1 MREMAYRP
9 VIELTRGGIV
19 ESIHH
24 GAIAVAD
31 PSGALNAWW
40 GDAEVVT
47 FLRSSAKPFQAIPL
61 LESGAADQLQLSLEQ
76 IAVICA
82 SHSGT
87 DEHVRAVSSIQE
99 QVGILEADLMCG
111 VHPPPHRQTAR
122 RLQEQGLEPTQ
133 NRHNCSG
140 KHTGMLTLASFLG
153 EPLADYINPQHPVQ
167 VQIIQAFA
175 EMCGLEPEAVVL
187 GIDGCSAPVFAVPLI
202 AAATAFARLMDPASL
217 APERAEACRG
227 VVTAMTS
234 HPYMVAGPDRFDTRL
249 MEVTAG
255 RVLAK
260 GGAESYQGLGVR
272 AGIISPDAPALGVA
286 IKIAD
291 GDRGDRARPAVALSV
306 LEDLGVLS
314 DEEREALGEFGPREL
329 KNYRE
334 VTVGHIRACFH
345 LQRNM

>member
-1 MREMAYRP
+1 MREMSYQP
-9 VIELTRGGIV
+9 VIELMRGGIV
-19 ESIHH
+19 ESIHY

-31 PSGALNAWW
+31 SSGALHAWW
-40 GDAEVVT
+40 GDAEIVA
-47 FLRSSAKPFQAIPL
+47 FLRSSAKPFQALPL
-61 LESGAADQLQLSLEQ
+61 LESGAVDHYQLSFEQ

-87 DEHVRAVSSIQE
+87 DEHARAVTSIQE
-99 QVGILEADLMCG
+99 QVGISETDLMCG
-111 VHPPPHRQTAR
+111 VHPPYHRQTAR
-122 RLQEQGLEPTQ
+122 RLQEQGLEPAP

-153 EPLADYINPQHPVQ
+153 EPLADYIDPQHPVQ
-167 VQIIQAFA
+167 VQIIQTFA
-175 EMCGLEPEAVVL
+175 EMCGLEPEAVLL

-202 AAATAFARLMDPASL
+202 AAATAFARLMDPSAL
-217 APERAEACRG
+217 APDRAEACRG

-260 GGAESYQGLGVR
+260 GGAEAYQGLGVR
-272 AGIISPDAPALGVA
+272 AGVISPDAPALGVA

-291 GDRGDRARPAVALSV
+291 GDRANRARPVVALSV
-306 LEDLGVLS
+306 LDDLGALS
-314 DEEREALGEFGPREL
+314 DEERKALGEFGPREL
-329 KNYRE
+329 TNYRE
-334 VTVGHIRACFH
+334 LTVGHIRTCFH

>member
-1 MREMAYRP
+1 MPEMGYRP
-9 VIELTRGGIV
+9 VVELTRGGIV

-24 GAIAVAD
+24 GAVAVAD
-31 PSGALNAWW
+31 PSGVLHAWW

-47 FLRSSAKPFQAIPL
+47 FLRSSAKPFQTIPL
-61 LESGAADQLQLSLEQ
+61 LESGAADHYQLSLEQ

-87 DEHVRAVSSIQE
+87 DEHARMVASIQE
-99 QVGILEADLMCG
+99 RVGFSEADLLCG
-111 VHPPPHRQTAR
+111 VHPPYHRQTAK
-122 RLQEQGLEPTQ
+122 RLLKQGLEPTP

-153 EPLADYINPQHPVQ
+153 EPLEDYINPQHPVQ
-167 VQIIQAFA
+167 VQILQTFA

-187 GIDGCSAPVFAVPLI
+187 GIDGCSAPVFAVPLV
-202 AAATAFARLMDPASL
+202 AAATAFARLMDPSGL
-217 APERAEACRG
+217 DPDRADACRG

-249 MEVTAG
+249 MEVTTG

-260 GGAESYQGLGVR
+260 GGAEAYQGIGVR
-272 AGIISPDAPALGVA
+272 EGVISPDAPALGVA
-286 IKIAD
+286 IKIGD
-291 GDRGDRARPAVALSV
+291 GDRAGRARSVVAVSV

-329 KNYRE
+329 TNYRDL
-334 VTVGHIRACFH
+334 TVGHIQTCFH
-345 LQRNM
+345 LQRK

>member
-31 PSGALNAWW
+31 PSGALHASW

-47 FLRSSAKPFQAIPL
+47 FLRSSAKPFQALPL

-87 DEHVRAVSSIQE
+87 DEHARAVRSIQE
-99 QVGILEADLMCG
+99 QVGISEADLMCG
-111 VHPPPHRQTAR
+111 VHPPYHRQTAR
-122 RLQEQGLEPTQ
+122 RLQEEGLEPTP

-140 KHTGMLTLASFLG
+140 KHTGMLALASFLE
-153 EPLADYINPQHPVQ
+153 EPLADYIDPQHPIQ
-167 VQIIQAFA
+167 VQITQTFA
-175 EMCGLEPEAVVL
+175 EMCGLESEVVVL

-202 AAATAFARLMDPASL
+202 AAATAFARLMDPTAL
-217 APERAEACRG
+217 IPERAEACRG

-249 MEVTAG
+249 MEITAG
-255 RVLAK
+255 QVLAK
-260 GGAESYQGLGVR
+260 GGAEAYQGLGVR
-272 AGIISPDAPALGVA
+272 AGVISPDSPALGVA

-291 GDRGDRARPAVALSV
+291 GDRGGRARSAVALSV

-329 KNYRE
+329 TNTRD
-334 VTVGHIRACFH
+334 VAVGHLRACFD
-345 LQRNM
+345 LQRKM